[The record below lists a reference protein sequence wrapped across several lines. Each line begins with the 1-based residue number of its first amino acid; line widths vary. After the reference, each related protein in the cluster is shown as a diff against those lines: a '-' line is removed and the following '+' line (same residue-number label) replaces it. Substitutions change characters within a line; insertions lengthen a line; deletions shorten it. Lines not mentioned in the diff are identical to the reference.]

1 MKEELLK
8 SVAQPMQVFF
18 APFGLFILNVMV
30 TFIFMVLL
38 LVLEFGVYMW
48 VPIVLFIILHFVAM
62 IIGKNEPHIDNIIAS
77 RKNIKARTKNL
88 IKENGNKFTA

>member
-18 APFGLFILNVMV
+18 APFGLFLLNVAFSFA
-30 TFIFMVLL
+30 FIILFLITG
-38 LVLEFGVYMW
+38 FGVYMW
-48 VPIVLFIILHFVAM
+48 IPIVMFIFLHFIAV

-77 RKNIKARTKNL
+77 RKNIRARTKNL
-88 IKENGNKFTA
+88 IREKGNKFTA